1 MGQWLL
7 AKYLLLD
14 SKDVIL
20 DFASFGI
27 LEIDWNIHQMYITLV
42 SGNSVCEI
50 DRNKVCSDLMFLST
64 SLLGIY
70 K

>member
-42 SGNSVCEI
+42 SGNSVCDI
-50 DRNKVCSDLMFLST
+50 DRNKVCFDLMFLST

>member
-1 MGQWLL
+1 M
-7 AKYLLLD
+7 AKYLLPD
-14 SKDVIL
+14 SKNVIL

-27 LEIDWNIHQMYITLV
+27 KDWLKYTSNVHHPCI
-42 SGNSVCEI
+42 SENSVCEI